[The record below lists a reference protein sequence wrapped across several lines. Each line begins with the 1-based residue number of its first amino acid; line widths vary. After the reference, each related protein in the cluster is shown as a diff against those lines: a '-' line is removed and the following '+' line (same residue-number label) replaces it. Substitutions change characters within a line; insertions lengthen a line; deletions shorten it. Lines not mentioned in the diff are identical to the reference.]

1 MATVRV
7 VDLVSR
13 ARTVLQD
20 TTGTRWPVLELQDW
34 LNDSYKEIILIR
46 PDANTQS
53 SSFVCSGG
61 TRQKLTTEIPNALR
75 LMDVTRNLASS
86 SSKRVIRLVDRRIL
100 DDQRPN
106 WHSEPQ
112 TLDIQHY
119 MFDPRVPKEFFV
131 YPPALPGAEVEVVYS
146 SVPNSHA
153 LTEHQLNDLGTPEP
167 IRIDDYYANSMLD
180 YILYRAYSKDADYS
194 ANAERAL
201 AHYNA
206 VRTTLDL
213 KLQVDAVNSPKPK
226 AAETFT
232 VPGRAG

>member
-7 VDLVSR
+7 VDLVNR

-53 SSFVCSGG
+53 SSFACSGG
-61 TRQKLTTEIPNALR
+61 TRQKLTPEIPNALR

-86 SSKRVIRLVDRRIL
+86 SSKRAIRLVDRRIL
-100 DDQRPN
+100 DDQRPG

-146 SVPNSHA
+146 SVPSAHS
-153 LTEHQLNDLGTPEP
+153 LTEQQLSAPTTEET

-201 AHYNA
+201 AHYNT

-213 KLQVDAVNSPKPK
+213 KLQVDAVNAPKPK
-226 AAETFT
+226 AAEGFT